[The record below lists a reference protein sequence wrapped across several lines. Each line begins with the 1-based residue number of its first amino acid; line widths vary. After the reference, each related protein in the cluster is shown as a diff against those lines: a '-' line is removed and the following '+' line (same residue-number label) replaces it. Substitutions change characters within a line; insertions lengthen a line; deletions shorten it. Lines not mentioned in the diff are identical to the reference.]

1 MQRKESQKNNK
12 KSKARLEK
20 MGKKK
25 LEIKIEAQTLMQRQS

>member
-1 MQRKESQKNNK
+1 MQKKELQKNSK

-25 LEIKIEAQTLMQRQS
+25 LEIKIKAQTLMQRQI